1 MTKLQPQRRTGRS
14 WVAPLRSVPTPGRS
28 ITRAKVKARDDTGQ
42 LKQLSFPFM
51 QEESHGST
59 KAKRS

>member
-1 MTKLQPQRRTGRS
+1 MTEHQPQRRTGRS
-14 WVAPLRSVPTPGRS
+14 WFAPLGSVPTPGHS
-28 ITRAKVKARDDTGQ
+28 ITRAKVKACDDTAQ
-42 LKQLSFPFM
+42 LKQLSFSFM

>member
-1 MTKLQPQRRTGRS
+1 MTKLQPRRHTGRS
-14 WVAPLRSVPTPGRS
+14 WFAPPRSVPIPGHL
-28 ITRAKVKARDDTGQ
+28 ITRAKVKARDDTAH
-42 LKQLSFPFM
+42 LKQLSFSFM